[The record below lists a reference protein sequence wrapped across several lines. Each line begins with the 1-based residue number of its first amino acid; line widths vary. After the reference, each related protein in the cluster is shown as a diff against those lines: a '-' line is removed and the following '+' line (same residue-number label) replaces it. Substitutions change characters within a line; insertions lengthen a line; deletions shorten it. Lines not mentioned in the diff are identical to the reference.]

1 MATVST
7 SHAAPHV
14 ARGALRSARAS
25 RPRCPPRRAL
35 ATTESEAFAE
45 FMKSASIRSRVELGY
60 GDNGRGL
67 FTTGPAGWKEI
78 ELLLEVPL
86 DVCIVAPVG
95 DGDAASEDGTARKI
109 VESWER
115 RNATIPEGIK
125 TMMFSKSGED
135 RQLAV
140 ALWLLFAVREGG
152 NVWEAYGKW
161 LPKKTEVPSLLLA
174 TTEELA
180 MTQNEA
186 IMREAEALKAEVRRV
201 FDGLVPGL
209 VPGNVTFE
217 DLCWAF
223 TMVKS
228 RAISAEV
235 GMNPGGND
243 DTAVAVLAPCVD
255 MANHVDAAKVTAL
268 KKIGSS
274 DGGGLRGAYWRV
286 ITGGN
291 IEGGGGSCCLE
302 TNRPLAAKGE
312 EVTISYVPAAD
323 NLELMM
329 SYGFALRGNRNDRI
343 DIPMTEKTSTRLR
356 LGALRY
362 ALEDVGLMSAATSED
377 DIRRLIAIVGSAC
390 IIPAGANIT
399 DDDWELS
406 AEEAE
411 RQIGNAQTIA
421 EAWED
426 ELDAFPTTLEADEEL
441 LETETKYATAF
452 GRAAL
457 LFRIERKRLLKAGID
472 AMYEYINWLYA
483 DDEEEE
489 TADTLPA
496 GMA

>member
-1 MATVST
+1 
-7 SHAAPHV
+7 
-14 ARGALRSARAS
+14 
-25 RPRCPPRRAL
+25 
-35 ATTESEAFAE
+35 
-45 FMKSASIRSRVELGY
+45 
-60 GDNGRGL
+60 
-67 FTTGPAGWKEI
+67 
-78 ELLLEVPL
+78 
-86 DVCIVAPVG
+86 
-95 DGDAASEDGTARKI
+95 
-109 VESWER
+109 
-115 RNATIPEGIK
+115 
-125 TMMFSKSGED
+125 
-135 RQLAV
+135 
-140 ALWLLFAVREGG
+140 
-152 NVWEAYGKW
+152 
-161 LPKKTEVPSLLLA
+161 
-174 TTEELA
+174 
-180 MTQNEA
+180 
-186 IMREAEALKAEVRRV
+186 
-201 FDGLVPGL
+201 
-209 VPGNVTFE
+209 
-217 DLCWAF
+217 
-223 TMVKS
+223 
-228 RAISAEV
+228 
-235 GMNPGGND
+235 
-243 DTAVAVLAPCVD
+243 
-255 MANHVDAAKVTAL
+255 
-268 KKIGSS
+268 
-274 DGGGLRGAYWRV
+274 
-286 ITGGN
+286 
-291 IEGGGGSCCLE
+291 LE

-441 LETETKYATAF
+441 LETKTKYATAF